1 MRSPYNKMGAYVDYS
16 CEFGKNVLHQASND
30 NLLNTSYIWYVR
42 SNTSEIL
49 SDWESYNFGLDSDIV
64 LAEEIVNN
72 GVVFYDIYK
81 VNTTLSLVAVEAG
94 TWTTNYGLGYTIKG
108 PYIQR
113 RNDFGGIKFKGT
125 LVITDLNNLTFNE
138 QGFKKF
144 LDNSYESQFDSASR
158 CSYSIYSYLADMFN
172 FTLEAGKT
180 FSWGYPVN
188 VGKPVLHDGMIGQL
202 EGKEIDIGL
211 TPAAMLIRT
220 RMDVVHFAIVPI
232 WQFRVLFV
240 FRHPSTLASYKALII
255 PFEPAAWMFTILLT
269 ICVGAFL
276 TMIKRL
282 SQPNDREIDK
292 SFSGNIVITIGALF
306 NQGLANCSTR
316 IPERTLNFLTL
327 IIGILIYSFY
337 NSMIV
342 TSLLQPP
349 AKTIRTPRALMESH
363 IKCAMQ
369 NHSYVRFTFE
379 KNKDPLFVEMYK
391 RKILKGP
398 GPLLSAMDGMKM
410 VQQAHFAFYGEEP
423 IIYRLIENEFTN
435 EEICSLS
442 EIDMDIPLPLY
453 LPVKRNSPLRE
464 YLNFALLRMRETG
477 ILDEQSRKWHP
488 RKPECQGN
496 ANIPAVQL
504 QSVLVAYIVY
514 FAGVVLSLILLLLE
528 TLTHAR
534 KPFKKFNKKL
544 NRVKF
549 MPTAK
554 TTWIKNNW

>member
-1 MRSPYNKMGAYVDYS
+1 MGVYVDYT
-16 CEFGKNVLHQASND
+16 CEFGKNVFQQASND
-30 NLLNTSYIWYVR
+30 NLLNTTYIWYVR
-42 SNTSEIL
+42 SNTSNIL
-49 SDWESYNFGLDSDIV
+49 SDWESFNFGLDSDIV
-64 LAEEIVNN
+64 LAEESDSR
-72 GVVFYDIYK
+72 VVFHDIYK
-81 VNTTLSLVAVEAG
+81 VNTTSPLIVVDAG
-94 TWTTNYGLGYTIKG
+94 SWTLDNGLNYTIKG

-188 VGKPVLHDGMIGQL
+188 VGKPVLHDGMIGQM

-220 RMDVVHFAIVPI
+220 RMDV
-232 WQFRVLFV
+232 
-240 FRHPSTLASYKALII
+240 
-255 PFEPAAWMFTILLT
+255 
-269 ICVGAFL
+269 
-276 TMIKRL
+276 
-282 SQPNDREIDK
+282 
-292 SFSGNIVITIGALF
+292 
-306 NQGLANCSTR
+306 
-316 IPERTLNFLTL
+316 
-327 IIGILIYSFY
+327 
-337 NSMIV
+337 
-342 TSLLQPP
+342 PP
-349 AKTIRTPRALMESH
+349 AKTIRTPRALMESN

-410 VQQAHFAFYGEEP
+410 VQNAHFAFYGEEP

-435 EEICSLS
+435 EEICSLA

-514 FAGVVLSLILLLLE
+514 FAGLVLSLMLLMLE
-528 TLTHAR
+528 RLAHKR
-534 KPFKKFNKKL
+534 KPLKKIDKKL

-549 MPTAK
+549 MPAAK
-554 TTWIKNNW
+554 IAWIKNN